1 MRQNSARSQ
10 REEIMADLN
19 THGLEAEMLPV
30 LVKTF
35 PNAFFTP
42 DRRSRP
48 LRVGIFHELDAALPP
63 EIIRARLKLYLGIY
77 TRQPSYLREL
87 TPGAVRI
94 GLNGSPAGRVSA
106 KEAASAAA
114 HLQTLRGLGPHV
126 LKAAAASCPASARSI
141 PSAPRPV
148 PAPPAVAAEPP
159 RASNLAGLAEVL
171 RRKKAAEAEPQKLGV
186 VLKRRRASWRG
197 APNLSKRHVL

>member
-1 MRQNSARSQ
+1 MV
-10 REEIMADLN
+10 DLN
-19 THGLEAEMLPV
+19 TEGLEAEMLPV

-42 DRRSRP
+42 GRRSRL

-63 EIIRARLKLYLGIY
+63 EINRARLKLYLGIY

-87 TPGAVRI
+87 TPGVVRI
-94 GLNGSPAGRVSA
+94 GLNGSSTGRVSA

-114 HLQTLRGLGPHV
+114 RLQKLRVPSLGPHV
-126 LKAAAASCPASARSI
+126 LKAAAASCPASACSMS
-141 PSAPRPV
+141 SAPQPV
-148 PAPPAVAAEPP
+148 TAPPAGAAKPP

-186 VLKRRRASWRG
+186 VLKRRKASWRG
-197 APNLSKRHVL
+197 APHLSTGRILSASAAEG